1 YCFHYFLDAARARD
15 RSMVRLGRSC
25 GRRADLSGRCNLL
38 VCGRGRAS
46 CLRRL
51 VLSQNETASHH
62 HMKAKILSILLLS
75 IFSPV
80 GQALA
85 CPFCYGAK
93 DGKSTEHMAVA
104 IWFLFGAVMSV
115 LGGIGAFSF
124 HLWRHGRM
132 PAEPYQEMTEEELS
146 KYE

>member
-1 YCFHYFLDAARARD
+1 MVHLD
-15 RSMVRLGRSC
+15 RSG
-25 GRRADLSGRCNLL
+25 
-38 VCGRGRAS
+38 GRGAHLPCRGHCGVCCRDCADR
-46 CLRRL
+46 LWRL
-51 VLSQNETASHH
+51 VLSENETAAPY

-75 IFSPV
+75 VFSPV

-93 DGKSTEHMAVA
+93 DGKSTQHMAIA
-104 IWFLFGAVMSV
+104 FWFLFGAVMSV

-124 HLWRHGRM
+124 HLWRHGRL
-132 PAEPYQEMTEEELS
+132 PAQPHQEITEEDLS

>member
-1 YCFHYFLDAARARD
+1 
-15 RSMVRLGRSC
+15 M
-25 GRRADLSGRCNLL
+25 RRIASLLL
-38 VCGRGRAS
+38 VSVVFAT
-46 CLRRL
+46 
-51 VLSQNETASHH
+51 Q
-62 HMKAKILSILLLS
+62 
-75 IFSPV
+75 
-80 GQALA
+80 QALA

-115 LGGIGAFSF
+115 IGGIGAFSF

-132 PAEPYQEMTEEELS
+132 PVEPHQELTEEDLS

>member
-1 YCFHYFLDAARARD
+1 MVSLGELRSGSPYLRSRRD
-15 RSMVRLGRSC
+15 RLICCRDHAAGLW
-25 GRRADLSGRCNLL
+25 LL
-38 VCGRGRAS
+38 V
-46 CLRRL
+46 L
-51 VLSQNETASHH
+51 QENETAAHH
-62 HMKAKILSILLLS
+62 HMKKIASLLLVS
-75 IFSPV
+75 VLFAAQ
-80 GQALA
+80 QALA

-115 LGGIGAFSF
+115 IGGIGAFSF

-132 PAEPYQEMTEEELS
+132 PVEPHQELTEEDLS

>member
-1 YCFHYFLDAARARD
+1 
-15 RSMVRLGRSC
+15 
-25 GRRADLSGRCNLL
+25 
-38 VCGRGRAS
+38 
-46 CLRRL
+46 
-51 VLSQNETASHH
+51 
-62 HMKAKILSILLLS
+62 MKTKILSALVLL

-85 CPFCYGAK
+85 CSFCYGAK

-132 PAEPYQEMTEEELS
+132 PAEPHQAITEEDLS
-146 KYE
+146 TYE

>member
-1 YCFHYFLDAARARD
+1 
-15 RSMVRLGRSC
+15 MVRLGGSG
-25 GRRADLSGRCNLL
+25 GRRADLPCGRDCI
-38 VCGRGRAS
+38 VCGRPGVDH
-46 CLRRL
+46 LWGL
-51 VLSQNETASHH
+51 VLSENETIADH
-62 HMKAKILSILLLS
+62 HMKTKILSALLLFV
-75 IFSPV
+75 FSPV

-132 PAEPYQEMTEEELS
+132 PAEPHQEITEEDLS

>member
-1 YCFHYFLDAARARD
+1 
-15 RSMVRLGRSC
+15 MVRLGRFGGGRTYLSRRCDRGFC
-25 GRRADLSGRCNLL
+25 GRRCADR
-38 VCGRGRAS
+38 
-46 CLRRL
+46 LRSL
-51 VLSQNETASHH
+51 VLQEDEASADYHV
-62 HMKAKILSILLLS
+62 KTKILSAFVLL

-85 CPFCYGAK
+85 CSFCYGAK

-132 PAEPYQEMTEEELS
+132 PAEPHQEITEEDLS

>member
-1 YCFHYFLDAARARD
+1 
-15 RSMVRLGRSC
+15 MMRLGRSR
-25 GRRADLSGRCNLL
+25 GRRADLSGRRNLL
-38 VCGRGRAS
+38 VCCCGRARP
-46 CLRRL
+46 LRRL
-51 VLSQNETASHH
+51 VLSENETASYH
-62 HMKAKILSILLLS
+62 HMKTKILSILLLF

-132 PAEPYQEMTEEELS
+132 PAEPYQEITEEDLS
-146 KYE
+146 NYE